1 MQFLAEQHLA
11 VARLLRQKGR
21 NGPGEER
28 ERFVTMSN
36 SFVICARLSAANR
49 GGICLASF
57 NWFSLNPDW
66 TSVEQQLIRLSP
78 PHIGG
83 PPLVPLP

>member
-21 NGPGEER
+21 SGFGEDR
-28 ERFVTMSN
+28 ERFVRMSN
-36 SFVICARLSAANR
+36 SFVICVRLSAANR
-49 GGICLASF
+49 GGISLASF
-57 NWFSLNPDW
+57 DWLSLNPDW

-78 PHIGG
+78 PHIDG